1 MKKTFLCLLLADLM
15 LSLVAACESDD
26 SDFSSYTLVSSSE
39 DDDDDDDV
47 SNVTDTIVITY
58 DGQSATVTGDADGHV
73 TLSGADVVVDDTV
86 SQHGLVLVLSGSTS
100 DGSLLVWRSKKYTIV
115 LNGVS
120 ITNADGPAI
129 NNQCSKSLF
138 IVCGEGT
145 ENTLADGTAYAE
157 QTYDQKGTLFSE
169 GQIYFSGSGTLNVTA
184 NSKNAI
190 ASDDFIAIGDTL
202 ASAANDFTINT
213 TSSASASN
221 GVKANDGVFVYGGTL
236 TVSVAADGAR
246 GIRSDARVDI
256 TGGTIDITTT
266 GDCLIEQVDGVADTT
281 SCACIKSD
289 SLFTMSGGTLTMLST
304 GDGGKGIR
312 CDEDIRFSGGTL
324 VATTT
329 GSNDISKPKAL
340 KSDTGII
347 VSGGS
352 FKAEVSK
359 SWACD
364 NGTESEDPADH
375 LTVVGTP
382 SKAEIAKKSVVIV
395 Y

>member
-1 MKKTFLCLLLADLM
+1 MRKTFLYMMLAGVLLMMA
-15 LSLVAACESDD
+15 AACESDD
-26 SDFSSYTLVSSSE
+26 SDFSNYTLVSSSE
-39 DDDDDDDV
+39 DDDDEDA
-47 SNVTDTIVITY
+47 SATDTIRIAF
-58 DGQSATVTGDADGHV
+58 DGTRAVVTGDTDGHV
-73 TLSGADVVVDDTV
+73 RTSGADVVVDDTV
-86 SQHGLVLVLSGSTS
+86 SQHGLVLVLSGSTA

-115 LNGVS
+115 LDGVS

-169 GQIYFSGSGTLNVTA
+169 GQIYFSGAGTLSVIA
-184 NSKNAI
+184 NCKNAI
-190 ASDDFIAIGDTL
+190 ASDDFIAFGDTV
-202 ASAANDFTINT
+202 ATAVNDFAVHT
-213 TSSASASN
+213 TTAASGSN

-246 GIRSDARVDI
+246 GIRSDARVYI

-304 GDGGKGIR
+304 GDGGKCIR

-352 FKAEVSK
+352 FTAEVSK